1 MLDVILDTLKDFGIV
16 LPFLF
21 LSYLFMEWLES
32 RAGAGSRHLIAGS
45 GRCAPLFGG
54 LLGAIPQCG
63 FSAAAAGLYAGR
75 VLSLGTLYAVFLS
88 TSDEML
94 PILISERAAPLLI
107 LKILLVKVVCGIFLG
122 FFTDL
127 VLSFF
132 RKNGGEPPAVGDGV
146 HDVPRSPAVG
156 DGIPDVPSSDNG
168 SEEPTACTCGCA
180 DCSGKR
186 GWKTILL
193 SSLLHTA
200 KIAAY
205 LFVTVFLLNTV
216 VFFVGE
222 ERLSDLLSSVPVL
235 PQAAAALVGL
245 IPNCAA
251 SVVVTELFLK
261 GAISAGSMLAGLL
274 SGAGIGTLILY
285 RVNRPIRRNVAIVAV
300 LWAMGF
306 AVGLLFDLTGLSAL
320 IF

>member
-1 MLDVILDTLKDFGIV
+1 MLDVLLDTLKDFGTV

-21 LSYLFMEWLES
+21 LTYLFMEWLES
-32 RAGAGSRHLIAGS
+32 RAGAGSRRLLSGAGRFS
-45 GRCAPLFGG
+45 PVVGG

-94 PILISERAAPLLI
+94 PILISERASPILI
-107 LKILLVKVVCGIFLG
+107 LKILAVKVVCGVVLG
-122 FFTDL
+122 MLTDL
-127 VLSFF
+127 VLTPFL
-132 RKNGGEPPAVGDGV
+132 RKKETAPETPENGEDPAPGEPCP
-146 HDVPRSPAVG
+146 
-156 DGIPDVPSSDNG
+156 
-168 SEEPTACTCGCA
+168 CGC
-180 DCSGKR
+180 CSEKR
-186 GWKTILL
+186 SWRKILR
-193 SSLLHTA
+193 SALLHTL

-205 LFVTVFLLNTV
+205 LLVIVFALNTV
-216 VFFVGE
+216 VHFVGE
-222 ERLSDLLSSVPVL
+222 ERLSDLLTAVPVL

-251 SVVVTELFLK
+251 SVTVTELFLK
-261 GAISAGSMLAGLL
+261 GALSAGSMLAGLL

-285 RVNRPIRRNVAIVAV
+285 RVNRPIRQNVAIVAV

-306 AVGLLFDLTGLSAL
+306 LVGLLFDLTGLSTVL
-320 IF
+320 F

>member
-32 RAGAGSRHLIAGS
+32 RAGAGSRRLIAGS

-107 LKILLVKVVCGIFLG
+107 LKILLVKVVCGVFLG

-132 RKNGGEPPAVGDGV
+132 RKNGGEP
-146 HDVPRSPAVG
+146 PAVG

-285 RVNRPIRRNVAIVAV
+285 RVNRPMKQNVAIVAV

-306 AVGLLFDLTGLSAL
+306 AVGLLFDLTGLSTL
-320 IF
+320 LF

>member
-32 RAGAGSRHLIAGS
+32 RAGAGSRRLIAGS
-45 GRCAPLFGG
+45 GRFAPALGG

-107 LKILLVKVVCGIFLG
+107 LKILAVKVVCGIFFG
-122 FFTDL
+122 FLTDL

-132 RKNGGEPPAVGDGV
+132 RKKREAPPAAAPAATDGE
-146 HDVPRSPAVG
+146 D
-156 DGIPDVPSSDNG
+156 
-168 SEEPTACTCGCA
+168 PTACPCGCV
-180 DCSGKR
+180 DCGGKR
-186 GWKTILL
+186 GWKPILL

-205 LFVTVFLLNTV
+205 LFATVFILNTV

-251 SVVVTELFLK
+251 SVVVTELFVK
-261 GAISAGSMLAGLL
+261 GALSAGSMLAGLL

-285 RVNRPIRRNVAIVAV
+285 RVNRPMRQNVAIVAV

-306 AVGLLFDLTGLSAL
+306 SVGLLFDLTGLSAL

>member
-1 MLDVILDTLKDFGIV
+1 MLDVILDTLKDFGTV

-21 LSYLFMEWLES
+21 LTYLFMEWLES
-32 RAGAGSRHLIAGS
+32 RAGAGSRRLLSGAGRFS
-45 GRCAPLFGG
+45 PVVGG

-94 PILISERAAPLLI
+94 PILISERASPILI
-107 LKILLVKVVCGIFLG
+107 LKILAVKVVCGVVLG
-122 FFTDL
+122 MLTDL
-127 VLSFF
+127 VLTPFL
-132 RKNGGEPPAVGDGV
+132 RKKETAPAAPENGEDSATPCP
-146 HDVPRSPAVG
+146 
-156 DGIPDVPSSDNG
+156 
-168 SEEPTACTCGCA
+168 CGCEN
-180 DCSGKR
+180 CSEKR
-186 GWKTILL
+186 GWKKILY
-193 SSLLHTA
+193 SAFLHTL

-205 LFVTVFLLNTV
+205 LLVIVFALNTV
-216 VFFVGE
+216 VHFVGE
-222 ERLSDLLSSVPVL
+222 ERLSDLLTAVPVL

-251 SVVVTELFLK
+251 SVTVTELFLK
-261 GAISAGSMLAGLL
+261 GALSAGSMLAGLL

-285 RVNRPIRRNVAIVAV
+285 RVNRPIRQNVAIVAV

-306 AVGLLFDLTGLSAL
+306 LVGLLFDLTGLSTVV
-320 IF
+320 F

>member
-32 RAGAGSRHLIAGS
+32 RAGAGSRRLIAGS
-45 GRCAPLFGG
+45 GRYAPIFGG

-107 LKILLVKVVCGIFLG
+107 LKILLVKVVCGILFGIL
-122 FFTDL
+122 TDL

-132 RKNGGEPPAVGDGV
+132 RKKRGEPPTVGDG
-146 HDVPRSPAVG
+146 D
-156 DGIPDVPSSDNG
+156 PDVPPSDNRSG
-168 SEEPTACTCGCA
+168 EPTACPCGCA

-200 KIAAY
+200 KIALY
-205 LFVTVFLLNTV
+205 LFVTVFVLNTV

-285 RVNRPIRRNVAIVAV
+285 RSNRPIRRNVAIVAV

>member
-1 MLDVILDTLKDFGIV
+1 MFDVILDTLKDFGIV

-32 RAGAGSRHLIAGS
+32 RAGAGSRRLLSGAGRLS
-45 GRCAPLFGG
+45 PVVGG

-94 PILISERAAPLLI
+94 PILISERAEPLLI
-107 LKILLVKVVCGIFLG
+107 LKILLTKVVCGVVLG
-122 FFTDL
+122 LLTDL
-127 VLSFF
+127 VLAPFLR
-132 RKNGGEPPAVGDGV
+132 RKETVPEPAAPENGEDPSEPCP
-146 HDVPRSPAVG
+146 
-156 DGIPDVPSSDNG
+156 
-168 SEEPTACTCGCA
+168 CGCA

-186 GWKTILL
+186 GWKQILR
-193 SSLLHTA
+193 SALLHTL

-205 LFVTVFLLNTV
+205 LLLIVFALNTV
-216 VFFVGE
+216 VHFVGE
-222 ERLSDLLSSVPVL
+222 ERLSDLLTAVPVL
-235 PQAAAALVGL
+235 PQAVASLVGL

-251 SVVVTELFLK
+251 SVTVTELFLK
-261 GAISAGSMLAGLL
+261 GGLSAGSMLAGLL

-285 RVNRPIRRNVAIVAV
+285 RVNRPIRQNVAIVAV

-306 AVGLLFDLTGLSAL
+306 LVGLLFDLTGLSTVL
-320 IF
+320 F

>member
-1 MLDVILDTLKDFGIV
+1 MIDVILDTLKDFGLV

-32 RAGAGSRHLIAGS
+32 RAGAESRRLIAGS
-45 GRCAPLFGG
+45 GRFAPIFGG

-107 LKILLVKVVCGIFLG
+107 LKILLTKVVCGILFGIL
-122 FFTDL
+122 TDL

-132 RKNGGEPPAVGDGV
+132 RKKSGDSPVVPPDATDG
-146 HDVPRSPAVG
+146 
-156 DGIPDVPSSDNG
+156 
-168 SEEPTACTCGCA
+168 EEPRACSCGCA

-200 KIAAY
+200 KIALY

-216 VFFVGE
+216 VRFVGE

-251 SVVVTELFLK
+251 SVVVTELFVK

-285 RVNRPIRRNVAIVAV
+285 RSNRPIRQNVAIVAV

-306 AVGLLFDLTGLSAL
+306 SVGLLFDLTCLSAL

>member
-1 MLDVILDTLKDFGIV
+1 MLDVILDTLKDFGTV

-21 LSYLFMEWLES
+21 LTYLFMEWLES
-32 RAGAGSRHLIAGS
+32 RAGAGSRRLLSGAGRLS
-45 GRCAPLFGG
+45 PVVGG

-132 RKNGGEPPAVGDGV
+132 RKKKAGDGV
-146 HDVPRSPAVG
+146 
-156 DGIPDVPSSDNG
+156 PDVPSSDNG

-285 RVNRPIRRNVAIVAV
+285 RVNRPIRQNVAIVAV

-306 AVGLLFDLTGLSAL
+306 AVGLLFDLTGLSTL
-320 IF
+320 LF